1 VAPDVLQMVE
11 EELEVVK
18 QGAGQEKAEVKA
30 AQ

>member
-1 VAPDVLQMVE
+1 MVE